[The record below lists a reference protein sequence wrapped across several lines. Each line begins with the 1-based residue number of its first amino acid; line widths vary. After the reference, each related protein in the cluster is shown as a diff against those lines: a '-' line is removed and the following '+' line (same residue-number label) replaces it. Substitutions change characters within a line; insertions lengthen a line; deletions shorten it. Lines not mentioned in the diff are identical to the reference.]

1 MLEESKRQAYLS
13 AMGITQWQL
22 RSDENAQLATA
33 VAQLPESEPEPVT
46 KANIDTSSSRNS
58 DGSNQEIKQENIT
71 SKVKGL
77 RLLNQASK
85 NGLLVILSE
94 QRKNLSPEN
103 RMMISKMLKGI
114 HFLPAE
120 TGFAVISEQ
129 DVASSETVSL
139 ETIKAILVLGYEAG
153 RQLVKVSGARI
164 IPGTE
169 NYTLNSC
176 HIVVSWHPE
185 ELHNKPEYK
194 QQAWNDLKQL
204 VYFFNNS

>member
-13 AMGITQWQL
+13 AMGVTQWQS
-22 RSDENAQLATA
+22 RFTEEEQQAPA
-33 VAQLPESEPEPVT
+33 VTQSVEPAIETRNESQQQSLPEQPIEAIESQT
-46 KANIDTSSSRNS
+46 KPN
-58 DGSNQEIKQENIT
+58 
-71 SKVKGL
+71 KVEGL

-94 QRKNLSPEN
+94 QRKDLSSES
-103 RMMISKMLKGI
+103 RMLISKMLKAI

-129 DVASSETVSL
+129 DDSSSEVVSL
-139 ETIKAILVLGYEAG
+139 ESIKAILVLGFEAG
-153 RQLVKVSGARI
+153 RQLVKVAGARV

-169 NYTLNSC
+169 TYTLNDC
-176 HIVVSWHPE
+176 KVVVSWHPD
-185 ELHNKPEYK
+185 ELHDKPEYK

-204 VYFFNNS
+204 VNFFKTP